1 MIYLKAAALAL
12 AAFLLGQLSVL
23 DPAPSAPSHTVAPK
37 WIGHDCEGAGGDVW
51 AMELSDFPTT
61 CKEIERN

>member
-1 MIYLKAAALAL
+1 MRYLKLGALAV

-23 DPAPSAPSHTVAPK
+23 EDGAPPHTVAPM

-51 AMELSDFPTT
+51 AMDLSDFPTR